1 MSCIWDVE
9 GLVARYHRQAL
20 AASEDVK
27 KAVNTSLYGTIQG
40 LAHHTTAAV
49 KGNMSHCNGTANN
62 DITKC
67 DAINR
72 AV

>member
-27 KAVNTSLYGTIQG
+27 KAVLVYMVPFKAWRIIQQQQ
-40 LAHHTTAAV
+40 
-49 KGNMSHCNGTANN
+49 
-62 DITKC
+62 
-67 DAINR
+67 
-72 AV
+72 